1 MPSQKKDI
9 RIVAASAEATGG
21 QTIYRDTTVPLAV
34 QPQTIIDTAEI
45 STPYSKRRHSAP
57 KSIIPFENS
66 AISESLLP
74 RSSEL
79 LTRVQAETVYISF
92 NQ

>member
-45 STPYSKRRHSAP
+45 STPYSKRRHSAQ
-57 KSIIPFENS
+57 KLIIPFVNL
-66 AISESLLP
+66 AIQSLNHLGFLC
-74 RSSEL
+74 STSYDG
-79 LTRVQAETVYISF
+79 TTV
-92 NQ
+92 